1 MSDAA
6 RPDQVIATADGSNT
20 LESGTFGQS
29 YGSRHGAAAEARH
42 VFLQGAGVQARLA
55 AGHAAVVEVGLG
67 TGLNFL
73 LTADAAQGAGA
84 QLTYRAF
91 ELQLPPPE
99 ALEALAYGGLLK
111 TPGLWKAWLAW
122 AQRQGT
128 DGAALG
134 VTTDTLLAGVTLEVA
149 WGDAWPSHTL
159 SDAAAALLAR
169 GPVDAVYQDAFSRQA
184 NPALWDDGF
193 LQAVTSVLK
202 PGGCLATY
210 SVAGAV
216 RRALEACGLA
226 CEKVPGPAGGKAE
239 MLRACKPHARDAC
252 STPKE

>member
-1 MSDAA
+1 M
-6 RPDQVIATADGSNT
+6 RVVATADGSNT
-20 LESGTFGQS
+20 LESDVFGQS

-42 VFLQGAGVQARLA
+42 VFLQGAGVQSRLT
-55 AGHAAVVEVGLG
+55 AGDIAVLEVGLG

-99 ALEALAYGGLLK
+99 ALEALGYGPLLK
-111 TPGLWKAWLAW
+111 TPELWEAWLAW
-122 AQRQGT
+122 SQRQVA
-128 DGAALG
+128 DGAAEG
-134 VTTDTLLAGVTLEVA
+134 VTADTLLDGVTLEVA

-169 GPVDAVYQDAFSRQA
+169 GPVDAVYHDAFSRQA

-193 LQAVTSVLK
+193 LQAVVSVLQ

-226 CEKVPGPAGGKAE
+226 CAKVPGPAGGKAE
-239 MLRACKPHARDAC
+239 MLRACKPHARHA
-252 STPKE
+252 SVTPRE